1 MSPSLN
7 TIKLCQTNYLDGQ
20 WTQWTEWSQCSVTCG
35 QGTRTQVRYCA
46 EPAPE
51 DGGNDC
57 IGENLYNSTCRWVT
71 YGRQCLPDT
80 LHGQNSNTFVP
91 SAPIECPDCNRVCE
105 MGTLN
110 KECTKCTCEDHI
122 ITGTVYDEQS
132 NPIVGASLYKFGH
145 YDKLGVTD
153 RVGKY
158 RWEIELT
165 FMWVTWMLLTK
176 KCDIFL
182 LRIEKI
188 CANGDDNL
196 LMVTKKGYN
205 PTEVWPKRTGN
216 KTGAID
222 AVLTVLTPPV
232 IIKIPEGK
240 VSIFQILLW
249 FQDFLSQ
256 GPYP

>member
-1 MSPSLN
+1 
-7 TIKLCQTNYLDGQ
+7 
-20 WTQWTEWSQCSVTCG
+20 
-35 QGTRTQVRYCA
+35 
-46 EPAPE
+46 
-51 DGGNDC
+51 
-57 IGENLYNSTCRWVT
+57 
-71 YGRQCLPDT
+71 
-80 LHGQNSNTFVP
+80 
-91 SAPIECPDCNRVCE
+91 
-105 MGTLN
+105 
-110 KECTKCTCEDHI
+110 
-122 ITGTVYDEQS
+122 
-132 NPIVGASLYKFGH
+132 
-145 YDKLGVTD
+145 
-153 RVGKY
+153 
-158 RWEIELT
+158 
-165 FMWVTWMLLTK
+165 MLLTK